1 MNLFDAIPK
10 VTEDALVW
18 VENVSR
24 ELHKAGLLKTSKSP
38 EEVINRVH
46 IFSDLSEAV
55 KDVIWVQECVP
66 EMIEHKKKVF
76 EQLDTLVAP
85 HVILASSSSAIPPS
99 SFTSNMVTKNRCLVA
114 HPVNPPHLIP
124 LVELVPAPYTDES
137 IVKRAREIMEDVGQS
152 PIVVKKEIDSFILN
166 RLQGAV
172 LNEAFRLVEDGYIS
186 PEDLDRTVK
195 DGLGLRW
202 SFMGPF
208 ETIDLNA
215 PGGVADYIARYG
227 GNMHALSKQQ
237 ADPRPWQ
244 GQVVDTVVEARRSLI
259 PVENLVERGKWR
271 DQRLMGLMSHKA
283 QMEQADRVREQSQK

>member
-1 MNLFDAIPK
+1 VNLYDAIPK
-10 VTEDALVW
+10 VAEDALIW
-18 VENVSR
+18 VENVSI
-24 ELHKAGLLKTSKSP
+24 ELHKAGLLRSSKSP
-38 EEVINRVH
+38 EEVRNRVKTFTD
-46 IFSDLSEAV
+46 INEAI
-55 KDVIWVQECVP
+55 KDVIWIQECVP
-66 EMIEHKKKVF
+66 EMVEHKRKVF
-76 EQLDTLVAP
+76 EQLDTIAAP

-99 SFTSNMVTKNRCLVA
+99 SFTSNMATKNRCIVA

-137 IVKRAREIMEDVGQS
+137 VVKRAREIMEDVGQS

-215 PGGVADYIARYG
+215 PGGVADYITRYG
-227 GNMHALSKQQ
+227 GNMYALSKQQ

-244 GQVVDTVVEARRSLI
+244 GQVVDTVTEARRSQI
-259 PVENLVERGKWR
+259 PVEKLVERGKWR

-283 QMEQADRVREQSQK
+283 QMEQSDRDGEKSQK

>member
-1 MNLFDAIPK
+1 
-10 VTEDALVW
+10 
-18 VENVSR
+18 
-24 ELHKAGLLKTSKSP
+24 LKTSKSA
-38 EEVINRVH
+38 EEVRGRIKT
-46 IFSDLSEAV
+46 FSDLNEAI
-55 KDVIWVQECVP
+55 KEVIWVQECVP
-66 EMIEHKKKVF
+66 ELLEHKKKVF
-76 EQLDTLVAP
+76 EQLDGLVDP
-85 HVILASSSSAIPPS
+85 KVILASSSSAIPPS
-99 SFTSNMVTKNRCLVA
+99 AFTSHLANRNRCLVA

-124 LVELVPAPYTDES
+124 LVEIVPSPFTDS
-137 IVKRAREIMEDVGQS
+137 SVVDRAREIMENVGQS

-215 PGGVADYIARYG
+215 PGGVADYVARYG
-227 GNMHALSKQQ
+227 SNMYALSKQQ

-244 GQVVDTVVEARRSLI
+244 GQVVQSVTDARRSII
-259 PVENLVERGKWR
+259 PVESLVDRGKWR
-271 DQRLMGLMSHKA
+271 DQRLMGLMSHKYNMD
-283 QMEQADRVREQSQK
+283 QFDRDQSGKSI